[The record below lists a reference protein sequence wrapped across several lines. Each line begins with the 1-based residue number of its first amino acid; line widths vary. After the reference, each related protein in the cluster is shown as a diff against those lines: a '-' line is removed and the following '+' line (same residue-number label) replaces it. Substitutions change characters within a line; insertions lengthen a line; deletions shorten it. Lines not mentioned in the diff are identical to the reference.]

1 MWRVG
6 LLRIFLP
13 LVCLFLVACSE
24 DDIKETPV
32 RPATAEEAQKITQG
46 LAGTWAGDCSVDNED
61 SMSFL
66 PYFVID
72 TDGTFLENVAIYLN
86 TDCSGQ
92 PEDTLE
98 SKGEFVISGVLT
110 DTTFEIDFNYSDY
123 DEHDYVFLKMRIT
136 QKTEA
141 SASVKI
147 RELQYYQQGAVR
159 TVPSAQ
165 LELLP
170 AFDYFKL

>member
-1 MWRVG
+1 
-6 LLRIFLP
+6 LP
-13 LVCLFLVACSE
+13 LACLFLIGCGE
-24 DDIKETPV
+24 DEIEETPV

-46 LAGTWAGDCSVDNED
+46 LTGTWAGVCRVDSEN

-72 TDGTFLENVAIYLN
+72 ADGTFLENVAIYLN
-86 TDCSGQ
+86 TECSGQ
-92 PEDTLE
+92 PADTLE

-110 DTTFEIDFNYSDY
+110 DTTFEVEFNYSDY
-123 DEHDYVFLKMRIT
+123 DEDDYVFLKLRIT

-141 SASVKI
+141 KASVKI

-159 TVPSAQ
+159 TVPSEQ

-170 AFDYFKL
+170 ALDYFKL